1 MYHISEGVV
10 VSPEEALLT
19 SKPEPVAQGHDGNC
33 VPVRTPDDGW
43 KCDCGYAPVAPVVK
57 TDDLRHLATELLNR
71 IAWEAEHENNHQTVG
86 IQEACKQL
94 QEELEKEAPVATV
107 RKWEA
112 ENVVGGQGPYV
123 RGLQGKDSRVY
134 FPGLVARSPRRTE
147 REEGMRDF
155 REWSQFKSGLLMPCF
170 Q

>member
-1 MYHISEGVV
+1 MANEVERQEFIFGQAAQITRLEVIAERYRKALELFSCEDSRIEGVPHIRGRCCV
-10 VSPEEALLT
+10 AREALLT

-94 QEELEKEAPVATV
+94 QEELEKEAPVVPV

-112 ENVVGGQGPYV
+112 EEDKP
-123 RGLQGKDSRVY
+123 
-134 FPGLVARSPRRTE
+134 
-147 REEGMRDF
+147 
-155 REWSQFKSGLLMPCF
+155 
-170 Q
+170 